1 MTIEEIE
8 KEIEESKKR
17 QEFLLKELENLK
29 NPKFEKGKWYFTKD
43 NSWNCEYLVRVTG
56 YIHQNQLWYTE
67 MYCINDNSEIYI
79 NLIHD
84 WVSMSTRNFQPATKK
99 QIQKILIEVA
109 KKKGYKNGV
118 KYNSVN
124 PNSLGVCTFHSIEK
138 LQFCENLDNRE
149 KLTDWSCGS
158 IYFDGKWAEIIKND
172 LPILNNKEGK
182 IENNQVVYGCQRY
195 NIEDVYNLD
204 KTIKTFNI
212 TGNLNLNG
220 YSVTPSQIEKVV
232 EYLNENNL

>member
-1 MTIEEIE
+1 MTIEQIE
-8 KEIEESKKR
+8 KEIKESKKR

-29 NPKFEKGKWYFTKD
+29 KQPEFEKGKWYVAGLGDEKEYYLMKATGTFT
-43 NSWNCEYLVRVTG
+43 NYNAG
-56 YIHQNQLWYTE
+56 YTE
-67 MYCINDNSEIYI
+67 FYTINGSEFY
-79 NLIHD
+79 NNKCD
-84 WVSMSTRNFQPATKK
+84 KEGFKPATKE

-109 KKKGYKNGV
+109 KKKGFKNGV
-118 KYNSVN
+118 KINQV
-124 PNSLGVCTFHSIEK
+124 G
-138 LQFCENLDNRE
+138 
-149 KLTDWSCGS
+149 TDKGRYTVTNFDRLYYYEDYGYGDGLSCSCGFS
-158 IYFDGKWAEIIKND
+158 IYRNGEWAEIIKND

-220 YSVTPSQIEKVV
+220 YSITPSQIEKVV
-232 EYLNENNL
+232 EYLNEKNL